1 MHLQPIM
8 KVHDMPAP
16 TSSSVNACRVLV
28 ADDQPNI
35 IDALLL
41 LLKAAGIAAD
51 RASSPDE
58 VLAMIA
64 ASKYDLLLM
73 DMNYAR
79 DTTSGAEGL
88 QLLHRAK
95 AADAELS
102 IVVMT
107 AWSTVEIAVA
117 SLQHGASDFIQ
128 KPWENDAALRI
139 IETQIAAC
147 QQRRREISLR
157 RAEAQEA
164 AEVHRTL
171 LGASS
176 ARFGRFTIAAGTR
189 SHREVGGDYFDFC
202 ETREDQVAIAIADV
216 MGKGVGAALLMAN
229 MQAHFRTHA
238 QHGKSPAE
246 ICDTLNSTL
255 VRTAGGRL
263 ATMIAAQL
271 DVPRGIFTF
280 CTAGHPE
287 AIFVR
292 ANGEIESLSSDG
304 PLMGSFAT
312 AEYQN
317 ARREMSAGDRVVLVT
332 DGVLEAENAH
342 GEEVGDK
349 RLAQWTA
356 GLRSSAAAEIL
367 DALNA
372 RLAEFTGGRL
382 SDDATLVVIAAD

>member
-1 MHLQPIM
+1 M
-8 KVHDMPAP
+8 KVHDMPAT
-16 TSSSVNACRVLV
+16 TSSSVHACRVLV

-58 VLAMIA
+58 VLDMVTGR
-64 ASKYDLLLM
+64 KYDLLLM

-79 DTTSGAEGL
+79 DTTSGEVGL
-88 QLLHRAK
+88 QLLHRVK
-95 AADAELS
+95 DSDPELS

-128 KPWENDAALRI
+128 KPWDNDAALKI

-147 QQRRREISLR
+147 RQRRREISLR
-157 RAEAQEA
+157 RAEAEEA
-164 AEVHRTL
+164 AQVHRTL

-189 SHREVGGDYFDFC
+189 SHREVGGDYFDFF

-246 ICDTLNSTL
+246 ICDSLNATLLQTS
-255 VRTAGGRL
+255 GGRL

-271 DVPRGIFTF
+271 DVPRGVFTF

-287 AIFVR
+287 AIYVK
-292 ANGEIESLSSDG
+292 ASGEIESLSSDG

-317 ARREMSAGDRVVLVT
+317 RRRAMLPGDRVVLVT
-332 DGVLEAENAH
+332 DGVLEAENAT
-342 GEEVGDK
+342 GEELGEQ
-349 RLAQWTA
+349 RLGQWAAELRTA
-356 GLRSSAAAEIL
+356 GAAQIYEQ
-367 DALNA
+367 LNA
-372 RLAEFTGGRL
+372 ALGEFAKG
-382 SDDATLVVIAAD
+382 SFADDATLIVIAAD

>member
-1 MHLQPIM
+1 
-8 KVHDMPAP
+8 MPAT
-16 TSSSVNACRVLV
+16 TSSSVHACRVLV

-58 VLAMIA
+58 VLDMVTGR
-64 ASKYDLLLM
+64 KYDLLLM

-79 DTTSGAEGL
+79 DTTSGEEGL
-88 QLLHRAK
+88 QLLHRVKDSAP
-95 AADAELS
+95 ELS

-128 KPWENDAALRI
+128 KPWDNDAALKI

-147 QQRRREISLR
+147 RQRRREISLR
-157 RAEAQEA
+157 RAEAEEA
-164 AEVHRTL
+164 AQVHRTL

-189 SHREVGGDYFDFC
+189 SHREVGGDYFDFF

-246 ICDTLNSTL
+246 ICDSLNATLLQTS
-255 VRTAGGRL
+255 GGRL

-271 DVPRGIFTF
+271 DVPRGVFTF

-287 AIFVR
+287 AIYVK
-292 ANGEIESLSSDG
+292 ASGEIESLSSDG

-317 ARREMSAGDRVVLVT
+317 RRRAMLPGDRVVLVT
-332 DGVLEAENAH
+332 DGVLEAENAT
-342 GEEVGDK
+342 GEELGEQ
-349 RLAQWTA
+349 RLGQWAAELRTA
-356 GLRSSAAAEIL
+356 GAAQIYEQ
-367 DALNA
+367 LNA
-372 RLAEFTGGRL
+372 ALGEFAKG
-382 SDDATLVVIAAD
+382 SFADDATLIVIAAD

>member
-1 MHLQPIM
+1 M

-64 ASKYDLLLM
+64 GRKYDLLLM

-88 QLLHRAK
+88 QLLHRVK

-147 QQRRREISLR
+147 QQRRRELSLR
-157 RAEAQEA
+157 SAEAQEA
-164 AEVHRTL
+164 ADVHRTL

-176 ARFGRFTIAAGTR
+176 AQFGRFTIAGGTR
-189 SHREVGGDYFDFC
+189 SHREVGGDYFDFF

-246 ICDTLNSTL
+246 ICDGLNSTL
-255 VRTAGGRL
+255 VRTSGGRL

-271 DVPRGIFTF
+271 DVPRGAFTF

-287 AIFVR
+287 AILVH

-312 AEYQN
+312 AEYRN
-317 ARREMSAGDRVVLVT
+317 GHRELASGDRVVLVT
-332 DGVLEAENAH
+332 DGFLEAENAS
-342 GEEVGDK
+342 GEDVGEGK
-349 RLAQWTA
+349 LARWA
-356 GLRSSAAAEIL
+356 ADLRTSGAAQMF

-372 RLAEFTGGRL
+372 RMADFAGGQFL
-382 SDDATLVVIAAD
+382 DDATLIVIAAD